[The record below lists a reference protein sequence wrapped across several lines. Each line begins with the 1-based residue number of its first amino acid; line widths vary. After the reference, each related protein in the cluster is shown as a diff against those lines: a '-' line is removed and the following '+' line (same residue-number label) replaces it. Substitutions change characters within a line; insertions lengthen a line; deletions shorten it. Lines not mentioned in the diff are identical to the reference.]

1 VERSEWSDDEP
12 FAFRQPLPPE
22 DRVWRHPSELGAGV
36 GSGFVA
42 SSRRATVSRG
52 KLAVAVVVSATGAL
66 LVAGLVSVALR
77 TGGSGRAAVIES
89 SATSF
94 GFAATTLPVM
104 TGAGRPPD
112 GVVHL
117 VVATDSGDRYSS
129 GVVLDD
135 RGTIVTTS
143 AAVDGAHRILAL
155 LADGTQQEAAL
166 LGVDDDAGAAVLRV
180 TGRPLSAD
188 SGWAITLAPGARVHT
203 VGGGGS
209 TATVANLGA
218 NAVNDAGHKVSHL
231 VKLDVAA
238 GDKAKWAA
246 EGAPLLDAQ
255 ERVVGLCTSDSDG
268 DIYAVPIEIP
278 RAAARSIDVHGRVVV
293 PWLGLSGHD
302 EPGENGGAVVQSV
315 ADKSPAQAAGL
326 AASDVVVAIDGEP
339 VTSMAT
345 LALGLRAYD
354 AGAMI
359 DLTYLRDS
367 TVRHAFPTLAEHT

>member
-1 VERSEWSDDEP
+1 VERSDWSDEEP

-42 SSRRATVSRG
+42 ASRRTHVSRG

-77 TGGSGRAAVIES
+77 TGGNGRAAVIES

-94 GFAATTLPVM
+94 GFAATTLPAV
-104 TGAGRPPD
+104 TGVGRPSD
-112 GVVHL
+112 GFVHL
-117 VVATDSGDRYSS
+117 VAATDSGDRYSS

-135 RGTIVTTS
+135 RGTIVTTA
-143 AAVDGAHRILAL
+143 AAVDGAHRITAL
-155 LADGTQQEAAL
+155 LADGTQHDAAL
-166 LGVDDDAGAAVLRV
+166 LGVDEDAGAAVLRV
-180 TGRPLSAD
+180 SGRPLSAD
-188 SGWAITLAPGARVHT
+188 SGWAVTLAPGAPVHT
-203 VGGGGS
+203 GGAGGT
-209 TATVANLGA
+209 TATVAALGA
-218 NAVNDAGHKVSHL
+218 NAIDEQGNQISHL
-231 VKLDVAA
+231 VKLTVDAD
-238 GDKAKWAA
+238 GKWAA
-246 EGAPLLDAQ
+246 EGTPLLDDH
-255 ERVVGLCTSDSDG
+255 ERVIGLCTYDRDG
-268 DIYAVPIEIP
+268 HVFAVPIEIP

-315 ADKSPAQAAGL
+315 AAGSPADAAAMATG
-326 AASDVVVAIDGEP
+326 DIVVAIDGEP

-345 LALGLRAYD
+345 LALALRAYD

-359 DLTYLRDS
+359 DLTYLRDN
-367 TVRHAFPTLAEHT
+367 TVRHAFPTLAEHK